1 VSADDRL
8 RERRRQAEATVEA
21 LNARDFEALAE
32 LPLHPAL
39 EFHSRLAK
47 AEGGVYLGLEGVR
60 EWARDIDEIFEGY
73 RIELLDFEELDEDR
87 VLLVLRNIGTARG
100 SGAPVDA
107 PSAAIWTWRGDR
119 MWRNEVYSS
128 RVEALRALGDG
139 DSPEGG

>member
-1 VSADDRL
+1 MSADDRI
-8 RERRRQAEATVEA
+8 RGRRRQAEVLLEA

-60 EWARDIDEIFEGY
+60 EWARNIDDIFEGFW
-73 RIELLDFEELDEDR
+73 IELLEFEEVDEDR

-100 SGAPVDA
+100 SGASVDA
-107 PSAAIWTWRGDR
+107 RSAAIWTWRGDR
-119 MWRNEVYSS
+119 IWRNDVYSN
-128 RVEALRALGDG
+128 RAEALQAL
-139 DSPEGG
+139 ER